1 MDPKDNKTAPTE
13 EQVKAHNEAEEAR
26 WSGDYKEE
34 ELAVPYKRKGTDEKV
49 QSDSKTNVATGE
61 GQAGNEADGTKKD
74 GEDLPDDR
82 EEATYSE
89 PTPVVTVEDPGDYK
103 PADYSFEVTLK
114 DGKTVRVTTPEEA
127 EKLADDPD
135 NFETPKQLMDFINK
149 QNKMRINLDRDYEK
163 WEANKKTFT
172 EQLETETQRRETI
185 DNFVGEFQYLV
196 SKGKIPA
203 VAKEY
208 LDADWSDPEIAKQ
221 PGVKEQIALLNYMQ
235 KENEVRAK
243 ANVKP
248 ITSVVDAY
256 NAWRE
261 DEGEQE
267 KANKAKEAEEAKKAA
282 GEARKNASSRVAG
295 VSPANQGT
303 YVPKGI
309 AVGNPHVF
317 DRGAAQWDN

>member
-1 MDPKDNKTAPTE
+1 MADEPAKPTE

-26 WSGDYKEE
+26 WQGDYKEE
-34 ELAVPYKRKGTDEKV
+34 DLAVPYKREDAKDEKKPV
-49 QSDSKTNVATGE
+49 DKP
-61 GQAGNEADGTKKD
+61 DGTQGDD
-74 GEDLPDDR
+74 GGDKPDDKPGDS
-82 EEATYSE
+82 EEVEQYSE
-89 PTPVVTVEDPGDYK
+89 PAPVITVEDPGEYK

-114 DGKTVRVTTPEEA
+114 DGKTVKVSTTEEA

-149 QNKMRINLDRDYEK
+149 QNKMARNLERDYEK
-163 WEANKKTFT
+163 WESQKKTFT

-185 DNFVGEFQYLV
+185 DTYVSEFSYLV
-196 SKGKIPA
+196 SKGLIPA

-208 LDADWSDPEIAKQ
+208 LDADWSDPEVAKQ
-221 PGVKEQIALLNYMQ
+221 PGVKEQLALLDYMV
-235 KENEVRAK
+235 KENAIRAK
-243 ANVKP
+243 AHVKP
-248 ITSVVDAY
+248 ITSIVDAY
-256 NAWRE
+256 NAWQLDADHQKEESKRKE
-261 DEGEQE
+261 TE
-267 KANKAKEAEEAKKAA
+267 EAEKAA
-282 GEARKNASSRVAG
+282 GEARKAAGARVAG

>member
-1 MDPKDNKTAPTE
+1 MDPKDKPAPTE
-13 EQVKAHNEAEEAR
+13 DQIKAANEAEEAR
-26 WSGDYKEE
+26 WAGDYKEE
-34 ELAVPYKRKGTDEKV
+34 DLAVPYKREDTKDEKK
-49 QSDSKTNVATGE
+49 SADKPEDTE
-61 GQAGNEADGTKKD
+61 GDDGGNK
-74 GEDLPDDR
+74 PDDKPGDS
-82 EEATYSE
+82 EDVEQYSE
-89 PTPVVTVEDPGDYK
+89 PTPVITVEDPGDYK

-114 DGKTVRVTTPEEA
+114 DGKTIKVTTPEEA

-149 QNKMRINLDRDYEK
+149 QNKMARNLERDYEK
-163 WEANKKTFT
+163 WETQKKTFT

-185 DNFVGEFQYLV
+185 DTFVGEFQYLV
-196 SKGKIPA
+196 SKGKLPA

-208 LDADWSDPEIAKQ
+208 LDADWSDPKVAEQ
-221 PGVKEQIALLNYMQ
+221 PGVKEQIAILSYME
-235 KENEVRAK
+235 KENAIRAK
-243 ANVKP
+243 AKVKP
-248 ITSVVDAY
+248 LTSIVDAY

-267 KANKAKEAEEAKKAA
+267 KANKAKEDEEAKKAA
-282 GEARKNASSRVAG
+282 GEARKVASSRVAG
-295 VSPANQGT
+295 VSPASQGT